1 MNKSRLSDQ
10 IAEQLESIIAEG
22 GLEVGQRIPSERKL
36 EIGRAHL

>member
-22 GLEVGQRIPSERKL
+22 GLEVAQRFTSVT
-36 EIGRAHL
+36 A